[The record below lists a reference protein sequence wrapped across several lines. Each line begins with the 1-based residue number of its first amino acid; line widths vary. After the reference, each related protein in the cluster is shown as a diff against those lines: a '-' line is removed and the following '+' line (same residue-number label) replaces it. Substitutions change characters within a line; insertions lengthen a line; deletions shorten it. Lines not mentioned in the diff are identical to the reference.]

1 MGSAAELCELGTP
14 PRTAQSL
21 AGGRW
26 QSAGTESKK
35 NEESNIF
42 KLCIVECSGFRYE
55 DFMAKKLKTLHLN
68 KKNHILLLKILSI
81 TGIHPLASKKNVQ
94 ATFVHYKISST

>member
-1 MGSAAELCELGTP
+1 MLSGERGLGSGAEAAADCDGLGSGARQTAAAVQGGMGSAAELCELGTP

-55 DFMAKKLKTLHLN
+55 DFMAKKLKT
-68 KKNHILLLKILSI
+68 
-81 TGIHPLASKKNVQ
+81 
-94 ATFVHYKISST
+94 